1 MTSHRFRLASLA
13 AVAVAVLVLG
23 ACGSDADTGSAGGA
37 LSDGDRVEVEM
48 TDLAFDPSEF
58 EVAQGATVTFVF
70 DNTDTIDHEA
80 LIGDEV
86 AQEEHATEM
95 TDSGGDM
102 DHSSGGGDDDSS
114 TTTEGDMGDMGHK
127 SGASEPSESVLV
139 APGESAEITY
149 TFDET
154 GDVLLGCH
162 QAGHYDGGMVAT
174 ITVT

>member
-1 MTSHRFRLASLA
+1 MTSHRFRLSSLA

-80 LIGDEV
+80 IIGDET
-86 AQEEHATEM
+86 AQDEHEAEM
-95 TDSGGDM
+95 MDSGGDM
-102 DHSSGGGDDDSS
+102 DGAD
-114 TTTEGDMGDMGHK
+114 DMGHK
-127 SGASEPSESVLV
+127 SGASDPSESVLV
-139 APGESAEITY
+139 APGENAEITY

>member
-13 AVAVAVLVLG
+13 AVAVAVLFLG
-23 ACGSDADTGSAGGA
+23 ACGSDSDTGSAGGA

-80 LIGDEV
+80 LIGDET
-86 AQEEHATEM
+86 AQDEHEAEM
-95 TDSGGDM
+95 VDSGD
-102 DHSSGGGDDDSS
+102 
-114 TTTEGDMGDMGHK
+114 DMGGMDDMSHK
-127 SGASEPSESVLV
+127 SGAADPSESVLV

-149 TFDET
+149 TFNET

>member
-1 MTSHRFRLASLA
+1 MTSPHFRLTSLA
-13 AVAVAVLVLG
+13 VLAGTVILLG
-23 ACGSDADTGSAGGA
+23 ACGSEAATTSDAGA

-58 EVAQGATVTFVF
+58 EVARGATVTFVF

-80 LIGDEV
+80 LIGDET
-86 AQEEHATEM
+86 AQGEHEAEM
-95 TDSGGDM
+95 MDSGGDM
-102 DHSSGGGDDDSS
+102 GHEDGGADSTA
-114 TTTEGDMGDMGHK
+114 TTDGDMGDMGHK

-162 QAGHYDGGMVAT
+162 QPGHYDGGMVAT
-174 ITVT
+174 ITVS

>member
-48 TDLAFDPSEF
+48 TDLAFDPSGF

-80 LIGDEV
+80 LIGDET
-86 AQEEHATEM
+86 AQDEHEAEM
-95 TDSGGDM
+95 VDSGD
-102 DHSSGGGDDDSS
+102 
-114 TTTEGDMGDMGHK
+114 DMGGMDDMSHK
-127 SGASEPSESVLV
+127 SGASDPSESVLV

-154 GDVLLGCH
+154 GDVMLGCH
-162 QAGHYDGGMVAT
+162 QAGHYEGGMVAT

>member
-80 LIGDEV
+80 LIGDET
-86 AQEEHATEM
+86 AQDEHEAEM
-95 TDSGGDM
+95 VDSGD
-102 DHSSGGGDDDSS
+102 
-114 TTTEGDMGDMGHK
+114 DMGGMDDMSHK
-127 SGASEPSESVLV
+127 SGAADPSESVLV

>member
-1 MTSHRFRLASLA
+1 MISSNFRVTSLA
-13 AVAVAVLVLG
+13 VLVGTVLVLG
-23 ACGSDADTGSAGGA
+23 ACGSDAATTSSGST

-58 EVAQGATVTFVF
+58 EVEQGATVTFVF

-80 LIGDEV
+80 LIGDEA
-86 AQEEHATEM
+86 AQDEHEAEM
-95 TDSGGDM
+95 TESSGEM
-102 DHSSGGGDDDSS
+102 DHSSEDNDDTTPTSDGGM
-114 TTTEGDMGDMGHK
+114 EDMGHN
-127 SGASEPSESVLV
+127 SGASEPGEAVLV

-162 QAGHYDGGMVAT
+162 QPGHYDGGMVAT